1 MAERKVRKTAGKTA
15 ANTTKRTAT
24 KTTAKTAAK
33 RTTRTKA
40 AAKEDFRIGELD
52 QYLFS
57 MGTHYDIYKKM
68 GAHEAVMN
76 GKKGVYFA
84 VWAPN
89 AATVSVIGEFNG
101 WREEAN
107 PMTRLEPSGI
117 YEGFVVGAKVGML
130 YKFFIKTKDGRGLYK
145 ADPFANY
152 AEQRPGTASR
162 ITDITKLRWSDAAWM
177 EARKQR
183 DNDSLPVSI
192 YEVHPGSWKKHPH
205 GEDEDGFYN
214 YREFA
219 KSLAEYVKEMG
230 YTHVELMG
238 IAEHPFDGSWG
249 YQVTGYYAPTSRYG
263 TPEDFAYMVNYLHKQ
278 KIGVILDWVPAH
290 FPRDAHGLEEFD
302 GGCVYEYADPKKG
315 EHPEWGTKV
324 FDFGKSEVKNF
335 LIANALY
342 WVEHF
347 HIDGLRVDAVASILY
362 LDYGRENGQWTPNI
376 YGGNKNLEAIEF
388 FKHLNSVV
396 LGRNHGAMMIA
407 EESTAWPKV
416 TGKPEEDGLGF
427 SHKWNMGWMNDLLEY
442 MKVGP
447 YFRKWNHNKMTFS
460 MTYAY
465 AEKYILVLS
474 HDEVVH
480 LKCSMINK
488 MPGLYDDKF
497 ANLRAGYAYMLGH
510 PGKKLLFMGQE
521 FAQLQEWSEAR
532 ELDWYLLAE
541 DKHQQMQNYVKAL
554 LHLYK
559 KTPALYDADQDPC
572 GFEWINADDAD
583 RSIFSFVRHSKD
595 GKSNLL
601 FVINF
606 TPVARPDYRVGVP
619 KRKQYRLV
627 LDGDAAEFGGNTTER
642 PVVYKAVKSECDG
655 REYSFAYDL
664 PAYGIAIFKF

>member
-1 MAERKVRKTAGKTA
+1 MAERKVRKAAGKTA

-214 YREFA
+214 YRELA

-388 FKHLNSVV
+388 FKHLNSVL

-427 SHKWNMGWMNDLLEY
+427 SHKWNMGWMNDFLEY
-442 MKVGP
+442 MKLDP

>member
-1 MAERKVRKTAGKTA
+1 MAERKVRKAAGKTA

-57 MGTHYDIYKKM
+57 VGTHYDIYKKM

-162 ITDITKLRWSDAAWM
+162 ITDITKLKWSDAAWM

-214 YREFA
+214 YRELA

-427 SHKWNMGWMNDLLEY
+427 SHKWNMGWMNDFLEY
-442 MKVGP
+442 MKLDP
-447 YFRKWNHNKMTFS
+447 YFPKWNHNKMTFS

>member
-1 MAERKVRKTAGKTA
+1 MAERKVRKAAGKTA

-396 LGRNHGAMMIA
+396 LCRNHGAMMIA

-427 SHKWNMGWMNDLLEY
+427 SHKWNMGWMNDFLEY
-442 MKVGP
+442 MKLDP